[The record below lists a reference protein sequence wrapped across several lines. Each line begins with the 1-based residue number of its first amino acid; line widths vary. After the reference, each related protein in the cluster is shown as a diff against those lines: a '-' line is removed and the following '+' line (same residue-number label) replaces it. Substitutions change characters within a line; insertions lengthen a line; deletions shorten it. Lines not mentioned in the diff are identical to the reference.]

1 MPTCGW
7 TNCARAWP
15 AWSEPAAVVAQLVIA
30 ARAALGCTGHPHPGG
45 SHVKAV
51 VPMPSIRKP
60 RLVEIAV
67 AILVLLLLWSSFVA
81 IGPGERGVLM
91 TFGAVQHGVLAPGLH
106 MKIPLVQ
113 TVKRMNVQI
122 QKSQTQETAASR
134 DLQDVTSE
142 VAVNWAINPLDAEW
156 VYERLG
162 DESQL
167 ADKVIAPI
175 VSNAV
180 KAVAAHYDAEQ
191 LVEKR
196 DVVRDEIQ
204 KQIVAA
210 LGQYKVQVQGVNIT
224 NFQFSQDYA
233 KAIEQKQVAQQRA
246 QQAEYDL
253 ARVKVQAQQEVAQA
267 EGQAQAQKLLQSTL
281 TPQIIQLKAVEKW
294 NGVLPQVTG
303 NGAVPFIGNVDMGKP
318 VAPPAPRG

>member
-1 MPTCGW
+1 
-7 TNCARAWP
+7 
-15 AWSEPAAVVAQLVIA
+15 
-30 ARAALGCTGHPHPGG
+30 
-45 SHVKAV
+45 
-51 VPMPSIRKP
+51 MPSIRKP

-67 AILVLLLLWSSFVA
+67 AVLVLLLLWSSFVA

-196 DVVRDEIQ
+196 DQVRDQIQ
-204 KQIVAA
+204 QQIVAA
-210 LGQYKVQVQGVNIT
+210 LTQYKVQVQGVNIT
-224 NFQFSQDYA
+224 NFQFSQDYSH
-233 KAIEQKQVAQQRA
+233 AIEQKQVAQQRA

-303 NGAVPFIGNVDMGKP
+303 NGAVPFIGNMDTMAKP
-318 VAPPAPRG
+318 VAVPAPRG

>member
-1 MPTCGW
+1 
-7 TNCARAWP
+7 
-15 AWSEPAAVVAQLVIA
+15 
-30 ARAALGCTGHPHPGG
+30 
-45 SHVKAV
+45 VKAV

-60 RLVEIAV
+60 RLIEIAI

-134 DLQDVTSE
+134 DLQDVTGE
-142 VAVNWAINPLDAEW
+142 VAVNWSINPTDAEW

-210 LGQYKVQVQGVNIT
+210 LAQYKVRVQGVNIT

-267 EGQAQAQKLLQSTL
+267 GGQAQAQKLLQSTL

-303 NGAVPFIGNVDMGKP
+303 NGAVPFIGNMDTMAKP
-318 VAPPAPRG
+318 VAPSAPRG

>member
-1 MPTCGW
+1 M
-7 TNCARAWP
+7 
-15 AWSEPAAVVAQLVIA
+15 
-30 ARAALGCTGHPHPGG
+30 
-45 SHVKAV
+45 KAV
-51 VPMPSIRKP
+51 VPMLPSIRKP

-67 AILVLLLLWSSFVA
+67 AVLVLLLLWSSFVT

-196 DVVRDEIQ
+196 DQVRDEIQ
-204 KQIVAA
+204 QQIVVA
-210 LGQYKVQVQGVNIT
+210 LTQYKVQVQGVNIT
-224 NFQFSQDYA
+224 NFQFSQDYSH
-233 KAIEQKQVAQQRA
+233 AIEQKQVAQQRA

-303 NGAVPFIGNVDMGKP
+303 NGAVPFIGNMDTMAKP
-318 VAPPAPRG
+318 VAPAAPRG

>member
-1 MPTCGW
+1 
-7 TNCARAWP
+7 
-15 AWSEPAAVVAQLVIA
+15 
-30 ARAALGCTGHPHPGG
+30 
-45 SHVKAV
+45 VKAV
-51 VPMPSIRKP
+51 VPMLPSIRKP

-67 AILVLLLLWSSFVA
+67 AVLVLLVLWSSFVT

-196 DVVRDEIQ
+196 DQVRDEIQ
-204 KQIVAA
+204 QQIVVA
-210 LGQYKVQVQGVNIT
+210 LTQYKVQVQGVNIT
-224 NFQFSQDYA
+224 NFQFSQDYSH
-233 KAIEQKQVAQQRA
+233 AIEQKQVAQQRA

-303 NGAVPFIGNVDMGKP
+303 NGAVPFIGNMDTMAKP
-318 VAPPAPRG
+318 VPPAAPRG

>member
-1 MPTCGW
+1 
-7 TNCARAWP
+7 
-15 AWSEPAAVVAQLVIA
+15 
-30 ARAALGCTGHPHPGG
+30 
-45 SHVKAV
+45 VKAV

-60 RLVEIAV
+60 RLVEIAIAV
-67 AILVLLLLWSSFVA
+67 LVLLLLWSSFVA

-196 DVVRDEIQ
+196 DQVRDQIQ
-204 KQIVAA
+204 QQIVAA
-210 LGQYKVQVQGVNIT
+210 LTQYKVQVQGVNIT
-224 NFQFSQDYA
+224 NFQFSQDYSH
-233 KAIEQKQVAQQRA
+233 AIEQKQVAQQRA

-303 NGAVPFIGNVDMGKP
+303 SGAVPFIGNMDTMAKP
-318 VAPPAPRG
+318 VGVPPPRG

>member
-1 MPTCGW
+1 MSMP
-7 TNCARAWP
+7 
-15 AWSEPAAVVAQLVIA
+15 Q
-30 ARAALGCTGHPHPGG
+30 
-45 SHVKAV
+45 
-51 VPMPSIRKP
+51 IRKP
-60 RLVEIAV
+60 RLIETAV
-67 AILVLLLLWSSFVA
+67 AVLVLLLLWSSFVT

-91 TFGAVQHGVLAPGLH
+91 TFGAVRHGVLTPGLH
-106 MKIPLVQ
+106 MKLPLVQ

-134 DLQDVTSE
+134 DLQDVTTE
-142 VAVNWAINPLDAEW
+142 VAVNWSINPLDAEW

-196 DVVRDEIQ
+196 DQVRDQ
-204 KQIVAA
+204 VQQQIVAA
-210 LGQYKVQVQGVNIT
+210 LAAYKVQVQGVNIT

-233 KAIEQKQVAQQRA
+233 RAIEQKQVAQQRA

-267 EGQAQAQKLLQSTL
+267 QGQAQAQQLLQSTL

-294 NGVLPQVTG
+294 NGVLPQYTG
-303 NGAVPFIGNVDMGKP
+303 GGAIPFIGSNVVAKP
-318 VAPPAPRG
+318 VAPAAPRG

>member
-1 MPTCGW
+1 
-7 TNCARAWP
+7 
-15 AWSEPAAVVAQLVIA
+15 
-30 ARAALGCTGHPHPGG
+30 
-45 SHVKAV
+45 
-51 VPMPSIRKP
+51 
-60 RLVEIAV
+60 
-67 AILVLLLLWSSFVA
+67 
-81 IGPGERGVLM
+81 
-91 TFGAVQHGVLAPGLH
+91 
-106 MKIPLVQ
+106 
-113 TVKRMNVQI
+113 
-122 QKSQTQETAASR
+122 
-134 DLQDVTSE
+134 
-142 VAVNWAINPLDAEW
+142 
-156 VYERLG
+156 LG

-303 NGAVPFIGNVDMGKP
+303 NGAIPFVGNMDTMARP
-318 VAPPAPRG
+318 VSPSAPHG

>member
-1 MPTCGW
+1 M
-7 TNCARAWP
+7 
-15 AWSEPAAVVAQLVIA
+15 
-30 ARAALGCTGHPHPGG
+30 
-45 SHVKAV
+45 KAV

-60 RLVEIAV
+60 RLIEIAIGV
-67 AILVLLLLWSSFVA
+67 LVLLLLWSSFVA

-134 DLQDVTSE
+134 DLQDVTGE
-142 VAVNWAINPLDAEW
+142 VAVNWSINPTDAEW

-204 KQIVAA
+204 KQIVGA
-210 LGQYKVQVQGVNIT
+210 LAQYKVQVQGVNIT
-224 NFQFSQDYA
+224 NFQFSQDYS

-303 NGAVPFIGNVDMGKP
+303 NGAVPFIGNMDTMAKP
-318 VAPPAPRG
+318 VAPPHA

>member
-1 MPTCGW
+1 MKSVVSMPT
-7 TNCARAWP
+7 
-15 AWSEPAAVVAQLVIA
+15 
-30 ARAALGCTGHPHPGG
+30 
-45 SHVKAV
+45 
-51 VPMPSIRKP
+51 IRKP
-60 RLVEIAV
+60 RVVEIAIAV
-67 AILVLLLLWSSFVA
+67 LVLILIWSSFVT

-113 TVKRMNVQI
+113 TVKRLNVQI
-122 QKSQTQETAASR
+122 QKAQTQETAASR
-134 DLQDVTSE
+134 DLQNVTTE
-142 VAVNWAINPLDAEW
+142 VAVNWSINPVDAEW

-204 KQIVAA
+204 KQIVGA
-210 LGQYKVQVQGVNIT
+210 LANYKVQVQGVNIT
-224 NFQFSQDYA
+224 NFQFSDDYA

-253 ARVKVQAQQEVAQA
+253 ARTKVQAQQEVAQA

-294 NGVLPQVTG
+294 NGILPQVTG
-303 NGAVPFIGNVDMGKP
+303 NGAIPFIGNLDTKP
-318 VAPPAPRG
+318 VALSSKT

>member
-1 MPTCGW
+1 
-7 TNCARAWP
+7 
-15 AWSEPAAVVAQLVIA
+15 
-30 ARAALGCTGHPHPGG
+30 
-45 SHVKAV
+45 VKAV
-51 VPMPSIRKP
+51 VSMPPIRKP

-67 AILVLLLLWSSFVA
+67 AVLVLLLLWSSFVA

-106 MKIPLVQ
+106 MKIPLMQ

-303 NGAVPFIGNVDMGKP
+303 NGAVPFIGNMDTMAKP
-318 VAPPAPRG
+318 VAVPAPRS

>member
-1 MPTCGW
+1 MK
-7 TNCARAWP
+7 
-15 AWSEPAAVVAQLVIA
+15 V
-30 ARAALGCTGHPHPGG
+30 
-45 SHVKAV
+45 V
-51 VPMPSIRKP
+51 VPMSSIRKP
-60 RLVEIAV
+60 RLIEIAIGV
-67 AILVLLLLWSSFVA
+67 LVLVLLWSSFVT

-106 MKIPLVQ
+106 MKIPLMQ

-134 DLQDVTSE
+134 DLQDVTGE
-142 VAVNWAINPLDAEW
+142 VAVNWSINPTDAEW

-196 DVVRDEIQ
+196 DQVRDEIQ
-204 KQIVAA
+204 QQIVGA
-210 LGQYKVQVQGVNIT
+210 LMQYKVQVQGVNIT
-224 NFQFSQDYA
+224 NFQFSQDYS

-267 EGQAQAQKLLQSTL
+267 DGQAQAQKLLQSTL

-303 NGAVPFIGNVDMGKP
+303 NGAIPFIGNMDTAAKS
-318 VAPPAPRG
+318 VAPAAPRG

>member
-1 MPTCGW
+1 
-7 TNCARAWP
+7 
-15 AWSEPAAVVAQLVIA
+15 
-30 ARAALGCTGHPHPGG
+30 
-45 SHVKAV
+45 
-51 VPMPSIRKP
+51 MPSIRKP

-67 AILVLLLLWSSFVA
+67 AVLVLLLLWSSFVA

>member
-1 MPTCGW
+1 MKT
-7 TNCARAWP
+7 
-15 AWSEPAAVVAQLVIA
+15 I
-30 ARAALGCTGHPHPGG
+30 
-45 SHVKAV
+45 
-51 VPMPSIRKP
+51 VPLSSIRKP
-60 RLVEIAV
+60 RLIEIV
-67 AILVLLLLWSSFVA
+67 VGVVVLALLWSSFVA

-91 TFGAVQHGVLAPGLH
+91 TFGAVQQGVLTPGLH
-106 MKIPLVQ
+106 MKIPLMQ

-122 QKSQTQETAASR
+122 QKSQTSETAASR

-142 VAVNWAINPLDAEW
+142 VAVNWSINPLDAQW

-162 DESQL
+162 DEDQL
-167 ADKVIAPI
+167 ASKVIAPI

-204 KQIVAA
+204 KQIVSA
-210 LGQYKVQVQGVNIT
+210 LMQYKVQVQGVNIT
-224 NFQFSQDYA
+224 NFQFSQDFA
-233 KAIEQKQVAQQRA
+233 HAIEQKQVAQQRA

-253 ARVKVQAQQEVAQA
+253 ARIKVQAQQEVAQA
-267 EGQAQAQKLLQSTL
+267 QGQSQAQQLLQSTL

-303 NGAVPFIGNVDMGKP
+303 NGAIPFVGNMDTSVKP
-318 VAPPAPRG
+318 VVPPRT